1 MSGALC
7 GRMCLPHV
15 LARSRRSGAA
25 VLRIYRYHTGM
36 DPFSDYISVVL
47 GSGIQKW
54 YERNSDYNSSFAPCL
69 APRSPPTLPE
79 LIVFASRNASFTT
92 LPPVNEPKFITHPS
106 VLLKDTHDPSNIPT
120 STRKHQGIPRV
131 GSLPPHRP
139 ESGNTTFCGMHT
151 TSDYARAADLITLRE
166 PYREILNTAQHTLAK
181 RNTVEKRAHAKID
194 SCACSDFGVSKN
206 CCR

>member
-1 MSGALC
+1 MS
-7 GRMCLPHV
+7 RPTFTSN
-15 LARSRRSGAA
+15 LARTHRFRF
-25 VLRIYRYHTGM
+25 T
-36 DPFSDYISVVL
+36 
-47 GSGIQKW
+47 
-54 YERNSDYNSSFAPCL
+54 
-69 APRSPPTLPE
+69 
-79 LIVFASRNASFTT
+79 RNASFTT

-166 PYREILNTAQHTLAK
+166 PYREILSTASAARPTVLARHARKPCGDTTLFWNRYSRYLLYRYPHMPTERYSRYK
-181 RNTVEKRAHAKID
+181 RY
-194 SCACSDFGVSKN
+194 SSDKGPRTAVQ
-206 CCR
+206 R